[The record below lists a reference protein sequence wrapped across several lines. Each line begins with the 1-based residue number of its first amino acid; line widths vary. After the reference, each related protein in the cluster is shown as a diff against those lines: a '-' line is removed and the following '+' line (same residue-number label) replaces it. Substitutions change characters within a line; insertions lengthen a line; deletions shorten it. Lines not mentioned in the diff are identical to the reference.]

1 MKKIFFILFFVFL
14 AGCRATITSD
24 AISNASV
31 SQLNAIS
38 NAIKEVSSGAVAK
51 CPEVSSKLD
60 LINSQIS
67 GVKGQIENITLACR
81 TEKKVLEEKI
91 TVRNIIIG
99 FLSVIIGLILF
110 IVFRSKIK
118 PL

>member
-1 MKKIFFILFFVFL
+1 MRCIYLFVICSFL
-14 AGCRATITSD
+14 VGCSATNTSD